1 MEDCAWRRFRSF
13 AGCLQVRNSE
23 ALVDA
28 AIGVA
33 GTLRCP
39 PVGGAVCFQGGGG
52 GARISA
58 TRSPEAPPG
67 RSTGAA
73 QFHTVRYVAQ
83 CAGFVAPGS
92 DVCSASVE
100 SAQQCAFGLG
110 ESCKRCPYGAHCP
123 GGNEA
128 RSFPGFYTLSSA
140 EGIVEPCGTPS
151 QVRCAGW
158 DMLSSRSKCGVG
170 YAGE

>member
-1 MEDCAWRRFRSF
+1 MPIVHRGDSGR
-13 AGCLQVRNSE
+13 CLQVRNSE
-23 ALVDA
+23 ALLDP

-39 PVGGAVCFQGGGG
+39 PVDGAVCFQGGG

-58 TRSPEAPPG
+58 TRSPEAPAG
-67 RSTGAA
+67 LSTGVA
-73 QFHTVRYVAQ
+73 QYHTIRYVAQ

-92 DVCSASVE
+92 DVCSAAVE
-100 SAQQCAFGLG
+100 SAQQRAFGLG
-110 ESCKRCPYGAHCP
+110 GSCKRCPHGAHCP

-140 EGIVEPCGTPS
+140 EGIVEPCKTPS

-158 DMLSSRSKCGVG
+158 DMLGAKTACGAG
-170 YAGE
+170 YAGG